1 MENKKRRIGGYLIW
15 LGIPVLIIAALYYI
29 SGNKKPEEHKY
40 SEIMEY
46 FTVGTSANQSE
57 WKSSQV
63 EDFNLSLNT
72 GVLTINLKK
81 DSSGKQP
88 DPITYKVP
96 SIELF
101 VNDVKRGLQELREKN
116 IIIGEDYEPKQDN
129 SLLASLLPTII
140 MIGGLVLLYYFMFKR
155 VNGVMGESN
164 RQLASSTSARPKSRT
179 LTTKS
184 ARPPLR
190 TSRARTRKRKSC
202 RRSSTS

>member
-1 MENKKRRIGGYLIW
+1 MENKKRRVGGYLIW
-15 LGIPVLIIAALYYI
+15 LGIPILIIAALYYI

-63 EDFNLSLNT
+63 SDFNLSLNT
-72 GVLTINLKK
+72 GVLTINLKEDK
-81 DSSGKQP
+81 SGKKP

-101 VNDVKRGLQELREKN
+101 VNDAKQGLRELREKN

-129 SLLASLLPTII
+129 SLIASLLPTII

-164 RQLASSTSARPKSRT
+164 RQLNFGKA
-179 LTTKS
+179 TTKS
-184 ARPPLR
+184 ARPRL
-190 TSRARTRKRKSC
+190 TM
-202 RRSSTS
+202 

>member
-88 DPITYKVP
+88 DPI
-96 SIELF
+96 
-101 VNDVKRGLQELREKN
+101 
-116 IIIGEDYEPKQDN
+116 
-129 SLLASLLPTII
+129 
-140 MIGGLVLLYYFMFKR
+140 
-155 VNGVMGESN
+155 
-164 RQLASSTSARPKSRT
+164 SR
-179 LTTKS
+179 S
-184 ARPPLR
+184 
-190 TSRARTRKRKSC
+190 
-202 RRSSTS
+202 